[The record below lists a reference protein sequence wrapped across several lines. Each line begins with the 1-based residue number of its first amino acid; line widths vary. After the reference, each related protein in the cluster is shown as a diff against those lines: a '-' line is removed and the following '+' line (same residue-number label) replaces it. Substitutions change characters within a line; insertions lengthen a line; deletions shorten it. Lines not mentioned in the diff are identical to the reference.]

1 MQTVQVGQFKTNFSD
16 ILKQVSNGEEFIIEY
31 GKRHTKVAKI
41 VPYKEEVEQRI
52 FGQMQGEIDIPEDFN
67 NNSKEIETLFY
78 GNQ

>member
-1 MQTVQVGQFKTNFSD
+1 MQTVQVGQFKTNFSE
-16 ILKQVSNGEEFIIEY
+16 ILKQVSSGEEFVIEY

-67 NNSKEIETLFY
+67 NNSQEIENLFY
-78 GNQ
+78 GE